1 MSKKKSK
8 NEVKQVSMVTIEVLS
23 DVLIDKRY
31 SIGEHQIS
39 ELLRSQIQDKSI
51 VKKGIVVKL

>member
-8 NEVKQVSMVTIEVLS
+8 NEVKQVSTVTIKVYS

-31 SIGEHQIS
+31 NIGTHEIPEQ
-39 ELLRSQIQDKSI
+39 LRSQIKDKSI